1 MKRVLKYTLVM
12 FLAMFSFNL
21 TAFAKET
28 VIKIDS
34 ENEFIKVGETV
45 ELNVNIDTE
54 EKISEVTFE
63 VESSDNIE
71 IKAVTLGSSKYTKE
85 ETENK
90 YNINFNDDLTGTN
103 NIFDILIKANSFGDT
118 GSGLVTIKNISYKKE
133 SKTVK
138 LNNVTYSIDVQSNK
152 IENIEDGK
160 TDSEKERIA
169 ISNANVLVEAAERSN
184 SKDDYE
190 SALAYVNTLTNET
203 EKKAFLERLD
213 KVRFNIEVNS
223 KCQEIVDEQCKNQK
237 PETEKNDSSVW
248 IILSVTL
255 MICVV
260 LESIYIITN
269 LVKKKPF

>member
-12 FLAMFSFNL
+12 FPAMFSFNL

-138 LNNVTYSIDVQSNK
+138 LNDVTYSIDVQSNK

-190 SALAYVNTLTNET
+190 SALAYVNTLTSET

-223 KCQEIVDEQCKNQK
+223 KCQEMVDEQCKNQK

>member
-34 ENEFIKVGETV
+34 EKEFIKVGETV

-138 LNNVTYSIDVQSNK
+138 LNDVTYSIDVQSNK

-223 KCQEIVDEQCKNQK
+223 KCQEMVDEQCKNQK

-255 MICVV
+255 MICVA

>member
-28 VIKIDS
+28 VIKIDN

-54 EKISEVTFE
+54 EKISEVNFE

-138 LNNVTYSIDVQSNK
+138 LNDVTYSIDVQSNK

-223 KCQEIVDEQCKNQK
+223 KCQEMVDEQCKNQK

>member
-1 MKRVLKYTLVM
+1 MKRVFKYTLVM

-138 LNNVTYSIDVQSNK
+138 LNDVTYSIDVQSNK

-190 SALAYVNTLTNET
+190 SALAYVNTLTSET

-223 KCQEIVDEQCKNQK
+223 KCQEMVDEQCKNQK

>member
-34 ENEFIKVGETV
+34 EKEFIKVGETV

-138 LNNVTYSIDVQSNK
+138 LNDVTYSIDVQSNK

-190 SALAYVNTLTNET
+190 SALAYVNTLTSET

>member
-54 EKISEVTFE
+54 EKISEVNFE

-138 LNNVTYSIDVQSNK
+138 LNDVTYSIDVQSNK

-223 KCQEIVDEQCKNQK
+223 KCQEMVDEQCKNQK

>member
-34 ENEFIKVGETV
+34 EKEFIKVGETV

-138 LNNVTYSIDVQSNK
+138 LNDVTYSIDVQSNK

-223 KCQEIVDEQCKNQK
+223 KCQEMVDEQCKNQK

>member
-34 ENEFIKVGETV
+34 EKEFIKVGETV

-138 LNNVTYSIDVQSNK
+138 LNDVTYSIDVQSNK

-203 EKKAFLERLD
+203 EKKAFLERLG

-223 KCQEIVDEQCKNQK
+223 KCQEMVDEQCKNQK

>member
-138 LNNVTYSIDVQSNK
+138 LNDVTYSIDVQSNK

-190 SALAYVNTLTNET
+190 SALAYVNTLTSET

-223 KCQEIVDEQCKNQK
+223 KCQEMVDEQCKNQK

>member
-45 ELNVNIDTE
+45 ELNVNIDTK

-138 LNNVTYSIDVQSNK
+138 LNDVTYSIDVQSNK

-223 KCQEIVDEQCKNQK
+223 KCQEMVDEQCKNQK

>member
-138 LNNVTYSIDVQSNK
+138 LNDVTYSIDVQSNK

-223 KCQEIVDEQCKNQK
+223 KCQEMVDEQCKNQK
-237 PETEKNDSSVW
+237 TETEKNDSSVW

>member
-34 ENEFIKVGETV
+34 ENEFVKVGETV

-85 ETENK
+85 ETESK

-103 NIFDILIKANSFGDT
+103 NIFDILIKANDFGDT

-133 SKTVK
+133 SKKVK
-138 LNNVTYSIDVQSNK
+138 LNDVTYSIDVQSNK

-190 SALAYVNTLTNET
+190 SALAYVNTLTSET

-223 KCQEIVDEQCKNQK
+223 KCQEMVDEQCKNQK
-237 PETEKNDSSVW
+237 PETEKSDSSVW

-255 MICVV
+255 MICVA

-269 LVKKKPF
+269 LAKKKPF

>member
-34 ENEFIKVGETV
+34 EKEFVKVGETV

-85 ETENK
+85 ETEKK

-138 LNNVTYSIDVQSNK
+138 LNDVTYSIDVQSNK

-190 SALAYVNTLTNET
+190 SALAYVNTLTSET

-223 KCQEIVDEQCKNQK
+223 KCQEMVDEQCKNQK
-237 PETEKNDSSVW
+237 TETEKSDSSVW

>member
-138 LNNVTYSIDVQSNK
+138 LNDVTYSIDVQSNK

-190 SALAYVNTLTNET
+190 SALAYVNTL
-203 EKKAFLERLD
+203 
-213 KVRFNIEVNS
+213 
-223 KCQEIVDEQCKNQK
+223 
-237 PETEKNDSSVW
+237 
-248 IILSVTL
+248 
-255 MICVV
+255 
-260 LESIYIITN
+260 
-269 LVKKKPF
+269 KKKLS

>member
-138 LNNVTYSIDVQSNK
+138 LNDVTYSIDVQSNK

-190 SALAYVNTLTNET
+190 SALAYVNTLTSET

-223 KCQEIVDEQCKNQK
+223 KCQEMVDEQCKNQK

-260 LESIYIITN
+260 LESIYIITS

>member
-34 ENEFIKVGETV
+34 EKEFIKVGETV

-54 EKISEVTFE
+54 EKIGEVTFE

-138 LNNVTYSIDVQSNK
+138 LNDVTYSIDVQSNK

-223 KCQEIVDEQCKNQK
+223 KCQEMVDEQCKNQK

>member
-138 LNNVTYSIDVQSNK
+138 LNDVTYSIDVQSNK

-160 TDSEKERIA
+160 TDSEKERIT

-223 KCQEIVDEQCKNQK
+223 KCQEMVDEQCKNQK
-237 PETEKNDSSVW
+237 TETEKSDSSVW

-255 MICVV
+255 MICVA
-260 LESIYIITN
+260 LESIYIIAN

>member
-45 ELNVNIDTE
+45 ELNVNIDTK

-138 LNNVTYSIDVQSNK
+138 LNDVIYSIDVQSNK

-160 TDSEKERIA
+160 TDSDKERIA

-223 KCQEIVDEQCKNQK
+223 KCQEMVDEQCKNQK

>member
-28 VIKIDS
+28 VIKIDR

-138 LNNVTYSIDVQSNK
+138 LNDVTYSIDVQSNK

-190 SALAYVNTLTNET
+190 SALAYVNTLTSET

-223 KCQEIVDEQCKNQK
+223 KCQEMVDEQCKNQK

>member
-45 ELNVNIDTE
+45 ELNVNIDTK

-138 LNNVTYSIDVQSNK
+138 LNDVTYSIDVQSNK

-190 SALAYVNTLTNET
+190 SALAYVNTLTSET

-223 KCQEIVDEQCKNQK
+223 KCQEMVDEQCKNQK

>member
-90 YNINFNDDLTGTN
+90 YNINFNEDLTGTN

-138 LNNVTYSIDVQSNK
+138 LNDVTYSIDVQSNK

-190 SALAYVNTLTNET
+190 SALAYVNTLTSET

-223 KCQEIVDEQCKNQK
+223 KCQEMVDEQCKNQK

>member
-34 ENEFIKVGETV
+34 ENEFRKVGETV

-138 LNNVTYSIDVQSNK
+138 LNDVTYSIDVQSNK

-190 SALAYVNTLTNET
+190 SALAYVNTLTSET

-223 KCQEIVDEQCKNQK
+223 KCQEMVDEQCKNQK

>member
-138 LNNVTYSIDVQSNK
+138 LNDVTYSIDVQSNK

-203 EKKAFLERLD
+203 DGCVGAALIISMVISSLIGTLTPIIFD
-213 KVRFNIEVNS
+213 KVNIDPAVASGPLITTVNDLVAVVTYYGLAGIFLI
-223 KCQEIVDEQCKNQK
+223 EIMH
-237 PETEKNDSSVW
+237 
-248 IILSVTL
+248 L
-255 MICVV
+255 
-260 LESIYIITN
+260 
-269 LVKKKPF
+269 

>member
-138 LNNVTYSIDVQSNK
+138 LNDVTYSIDVQSNK

-190 SALAYVNTLTNET
+190 SALAYVNTLTSET

-223 KCQEIVDEQCKNQK
+223 KCQDMVDEQCKNQK

>member
-34 ENEFIKVGETV
+34 EKEFIKVGETV

-138 LNNVTYSIDVQSNK
+138 LNDVTYSIDVQSNK

-223 KCQEIVDEQCKNQK
+223 KCQEMVDEQCKNQK
-237 PETEKNDSSVW
+237 PETEKSDSSVW

>member
-34 ENEFIKVGETV
+34 EKEFVKVGETV

-85 ETENK
+85 ETEKK

-103 NIFDILIKANSFGDT
+103 NIFDILIKANNFGDT

-138 LNNVTYSIDVQSNK
+138 LNDVTYSIDVQSNK

-223 KCQEIVDEQCKNQK
+223 KCQEMVDEQCKNQK
-237 PETEKNDSSVW
+237 PETEKSDSSVW

>member
-138 LNNVTYSIDVQSNK
+138 LNDVTYSIDVQSNK

-223 KCQEIVDEQCKNQK
+223 KCQEMVDEQCKNQK

-255 MICVV
+255 MVCVV

>member
-1 MKRVLKYTLVM
+1 MKRVFKYTLVM

-45 ELNVNIDTE
+45 ELNVNINTE

-90 YNINFNDDLTGTN
+90 YNINFNDNLTGTN
-103 NIFDILIKANSFGDT
+103 NIFDILIKATDFGDT

-138 LNNVTYSIDVQSNK
+138 LNDVTYSIDVHSNK

-160 TDSEKERIA
+160 TDSEKEKIA

-190 SALAYVNTLTNET
+190 SALAYVNTLTSET

-223 KCQEIVDEQCKNQK
+223 KCQEMVDEQCKNQK
-237 PETEKNDSSVW
+237 TETEKSDSSVW

-255 MICVV
+255 MICVA
-260 LESIYIITN
+260 LESIYIIAN

>member
-34 ENEFIKVGETV
+34 EKEFIKVGETV

-103 NIFDILIKANSFGDT
+103 NIFDVLIKANSFGDT

-138 LNNVTYSIDVQSNK
+138 LNDVTYSIDVQSNK

-223 KCQEIVDEQCKNQK
+223 KCQEMVDEQCKNQK

>member
-45 ELNVNIDTE
+45 ELNVNIDTK

-138 LNNVTYSIDVQSNK
+138 LNDVTYSIDVQSNK

>member
-138 LNNVTYSIDVQSNK
+138 LNDVTYSIDVQSNK

-190 SALAYVNTLTNET
+190 SALAYVNTLTSET

-223 KCQEIVDEQCKNQK
+223 KCQEMVDEQCKNQK

-255 MICVV
+255 MICVI

>member
-138 LNNVTYSIDVQSNK
+138 LNDVTYSIDVQSNK

-223 KCQEIVDEQCKNQK
+223 KCQEMVDEQCKNQK

>member
-45 ELNVNIDTE
+45 ELNVNIDTK

-138 LNNVTYSIDVQSNK
+138 LNDVIYSIDVQSNK

-223 KCQEIVDEQCKNQK
+223 KCQEMVDEQCKNQK

>member
-138 LNNVTYSIDVQSNK
+138 LNDVTYSIDVQSNK

-160 TDSEKERIA
+160 TDGEKERIA

-223 KCQEIVDEQCKNQK
+223 KCQEMVDEQCKNQK